1 MSLYFLLLAVVTLC
15 LGLNTTATIAG
26 SCKDSIPCKKYRAK
40 NRSQRL
46 HLGSVAADLI
56 SGRSQNFLAGD
67 KLKYRMMSTIIP
79 PLLVLLFTLT
89 SCDASAMNPQP
100 IAIKGP
106 FFQGWLLRTVDHVNS
121 RSFILIIGS
130 FSSKGSM
137 NYDEHYIF
145 CGISTRDQGTVSF
158 EAFPAPESV
167 TVAGS
172 VPTTP
177 SIFAKLRPSLM
188 KNTNIT
194 WSAKDIGT
202 FKFTDEGCD
211 ADFKIGESHI
221 KFTTVERLPWSKSNI
236 QSAGPEG
243 WLGYTSLLPCHYFV
257 HSVGSTCSYSLTVPA
272 TTLPESENIT
282 LAINSNGSQAENH
295 NSTVYAG
302 NGFTHIEGNHGSFFP
317 SGWVWSQASSCDNS
331 ASFSLTGGKFE
342 IGIFTPITF
351 ILFVRNKGKTKIF
364 RTTGLDKFEY
374 DVDGIQG
381 SVKLIAYS
389 FSKKDRVELII
400 KPKASILSKA
410 NPFGRP
416 LYIPTSSGFRN
427 NPGCIETYTADA
439 QVIHSELSS
448 SSSSEYLE
456 INRIDFPLTA
466 LEFGGSFQGLR
477 SQSKSKVTNSLSDTL
492 QQPDITD
499 L

>member
-1 MSLYFLLLAVVTLC
+1 MSLYFLLLLIVTFC
-15 LGLNTTATIAG
+15 LGNETTATVSG
-26 SCKDSIPCKKYRAK
+26 SRRDRIPCKKYGTK

-46 HLGSVAADLI
+46 HLSSVAADLI
-56 SGRSQNFLAGD
+56 SGTSNAFVAGD
-67 KLKYRMMSTIIP
+67 RLRRRLLSTIIP
-79 PLLVLLFTLT
+79 PLLVFLFSFT

-106 FFQGWLLRTVDHVNS
+106 FFQGWLLRTVDHLNS

-137 NYDEHYIF
+137 KYDEHYIF

-158 EAFPAPESV
+158 EAFPPADSV

-172 VPTTP
+172 SPTVP
-177 SIFAKLRPSLM
+177 SVFANIRPSML

-221 KFTTVERLPWSKSNI
+221 KFKTVERLPWSLYNMH
-236 QSAGPEG
+236 SAGPEG

-257 HSVGSTCSYSLTVPA
+257 HSVGSKCSYSLTVPITPGPDSEHIEVA
-272 TTLPESENIT
+272 VNYTESQVEK
-282 LAINSNGSQAENH
+282 L
-295 NSTVYAG
+295 NSTEYTG

-317 SGWVWSQASSCDNS
+317 SGWVWSQACNHDNS

-351 ILFVRNKGKTKIF
+351 ILFVRNHGKTKIF

-374 DVDGIQG
+374 DVDGVAG
-381 SVKLIAYS
+381 SVRLVAYS
-389 FSKKDRVELII
+389 FSKKDRVELTI
-400 KPKASILSKA
+400 KPKTPITSTA

-439 QVIHSELSS
+439 QVIYSELSS
-448 SSSSEYLE
+448 SDYIEKG
-456 INRIDFPLTA
+456 RIDFPLTA
-466 LEFGGSFQGLR
+466 LEFGGTFQGLR
-477 SQSKSKVTNSLSDTL
+477 SQSKSKISDTL
-492 QQPDITD
+492 VSPTLQYNIED